1 MRLQKYHWLYL
12 IVVGLLCA
20 PAFLLPGSL
29 ERLRKVKAPD

>member
-20 PAFLLPGSL
+20 PAFLLPGL
-29 ERLRKVKAPD
+29 VERLNNVKAPD